1 MRRLIPTLMI
11 LMLLALTAI
20 PALAQETVETAPT
33 YNGLGWFL
41 IIFFALPAIVFVGVS
56 ASWREA
62 SGNEDDLI

>member
-20 PALAQETVETAPT
+20 PALAQETAETAPT

-41 IIFFALPAIVFVGVS
+41 VIFVALPAIIFVGVQ
-56 ASWREA
+56 ASRREA
-62 SGNEDDLI
+62 TGDDDDLV